1 MSSCGHREKDK
12 IKFPSEVVEVIEKEE
27 EEARALE
34 GEDKVK

>member
-1 MSSCGHREKDK
+1 MWPQREKDK
-12 IKFPSEVVEVIEKEE
+12 IKFPSEVVEVIEE

>member
-12 IKFPSEVVEVIEKEE
+12 IKFASEVVEVIEEEE